1 MSESLKAKQ
10 LQTSLQAEK
19 QVLASRMQHAHAAVD
34 VYKQR
39 VNRLEEQVCFLDFEP
54 QFPCPFVLCNV
65 QLRKNSVIM
74 CWSSH

>member
-39 VNRLEEQVCFLDFEP
+39 VARLEEQVCFLDFEP
-54 QFPCPFVLCNV
+54 ISMSFCFMQ
-65 QLRKNSVIM
+65 SM
-74 CWSSH
+74 HSSGRTLS